1 MIIIDDAV
9 VLVATAAQ
17 SAGILPCRH
26 VLLTSTSQIHRFV
39 CQWLLLRTERITQ
52 PGFRDVTRCVR
63 CNEVAPSDCKSMITG
78 LVLQIRLRELQL
90 LSQRMLILN
99 CSIRRMIGY
108 SVCEQLLIED
118 KY

>member
-1 MIIIDDAV
+1 
-9 VLVATAAQ
+9 
-17 SAGILPCRH
+17 
-26 VLLTSTSQIHRFV
+26 
-39 CQWLLLRTERITQ
+39 
-52 PGFRDVTRCVR
+52 
-63 CNEVAPSDCKSMITG
+63 MITG